1 MRAKDKVE
9 KIAQELKEKERQ
21 EAMVRQHRQQEIV
34 AQSKLAAIRMYILN
48 LKCFVTSTA
57 RTCYISLNQDQKVKY
72 VENKHLWET
81 IEWHLMSF
89 SYVIFSPVKSFTAD
103 H

>member
-34 AQSKLAAIRMYILN
+34 AQNKQAATRMYFYQF
-48 LKCFVTSTA
+48 KFST
-57 RTCYISLNQDQKVKY
+57 INFMDFLSNV
-72 VENKHLWET
+72 
-81 IEWHLMSF
+81 
-89 SYVIFSPVKSFTAD
+89 
-103 H
+103 

>member
-34 AQSKLAAIRMYILN
+34 AQNKQAATRMYC
-48 LKCFVTSTA
+48 LK
-57 RTCYISLNQDQKVKY
+57 YIFN
-72 VENKHLWET
+72 T
-81 IEWHLMSF
+81 F
-89 SYVIFSPVKSFTAD
+89 KS
-103 H
+103 